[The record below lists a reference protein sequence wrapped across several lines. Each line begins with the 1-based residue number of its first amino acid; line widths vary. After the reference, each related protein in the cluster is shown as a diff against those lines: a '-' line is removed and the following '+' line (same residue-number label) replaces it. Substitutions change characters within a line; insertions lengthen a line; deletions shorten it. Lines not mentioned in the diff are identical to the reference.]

1 MGNMRKADFS
11 DALRNG
17 LIGLPQEDI
26 EERVSFY
33 GEMIDDRMEEGLT
46 EEEAVDGIGPVDQ
59 IISQIASE
67 IPLAKLVREKIKP
80 KRSLRA
86 WETVLIILGFPVWF
100 PLLIAAGAVLLSL
113 YIVLWSMII
122 SLWAVEVSLWAS
134 ALAGI
139 AAAVVL
145 WIRGTIVSG
154 LAMFGAGLFL
164 AGLSIFLFI
173 GCLAATKGLARLTK
187 KILLGIKKRFIR
199 KEKAE

>member
-1 MGNMRKADFS
+1 MNKAEFL
-11 DALRNG
+11 AELKNG
-17 LIGLPQEDI
+17 LKGLPQDET
-26 EERVSFY
+26 EERLSFY

-86 WETVLIILGFPVWF
+86 WEIVLIILGFPVWF

-145 WIRGTIVSG
+145 WIRGAIVSG